1 MPCLDILSYLAFEVF
16 RLEGVSKSVS
26 EGISGCEISSTVR
39 KAHIITDFFFFTL
52 VGPCSC
58 GVGENDGG
66 QDLN

>member
-16 RLEGVSKSVS
+16 RLEGVSRSVS
-26 EGISGCEISSTVR
+26 EVSLDVKFHRQYARHTSLPTV
-39 KAHIITDFFFFTL
+39 FFFTL